1 MSATHWLT
9 AAEAAADLRYTPK
22 TIRVWCIE
30 SQKAVEAG
38 RPEEAVFPNARK
50 YPDDKPRSEWRIPE
64 TDLHEVKD
72 RRAVQRGR
80 ILTSKERAALMNKYA
95 AA

>member
-1 MSATHWLT
+1 MTHWLT
-9 AAEAAADLRYTPK
+9 PAEVAGALRYTPK
-22 TIRVWCIE
+22 TIRAWCVE
-30 SQKAVEAG
+30 SQKAVEDG
-38 RPEEAVFPNARK
+38 RPEQAVFPNAKK

-64 TDLHEVKD
+64 TDLHELKD

-80 ILTSKERAALMNKYA
+80 ILTSKERARLMSKYA